1 MTKVFQNESEDE
13 VSDIVKITVY
23 LTAYKSY
30 YKMKLISSTMNKD
43 MTKEEVESLFRK
55 LKHEIGFYISMDD
68 LTSGDNTLAD
78 NALKEYDQFK
88 TIKDII
94 CGSIPDGSIDAFCEY
109 VYNAKEYVGI
119 TPENVVY
126 YPIYLTSFVRYLAK
140 MISKEE
146 LEVSFLRREA
156 NGEIKIPSFG
166 VVRRDIVRCI
176 EVMNE
181 IEQKVRNS
189 AVQV

>member
-1 MTKVFQNESEDE
+1 MKKEPQIDPEEEEE

-30 YKMKLISSTMNKD
+30 YKMKLLSSSMNKK
-43 MTKEEVESLFRK
+43 MSKEEAESLVK
-55 LKHEIGFYISMDD
+55 TLKNVIGFNATVEDFM
-68 LTSGDNTLAD
+68 SGDNAMATI
-78 NALKEYDQFK
+78 ALNEYDQFK
-88 TIKDII
+88 KIKDII
-94 CGSIPDGSIDAFCEY
+94 CESIPEGAVNAFCEY
-109 VYNAKEYVGI
+109 VYNAQEYVGI
-119 TPENVVY
+119 APENVVY

-181 IEQKVRNS
+181 IEQKI
-189 AVQV
+189 QK